1 MGAVYDEFQIQMAE
15 WDRQY
20 SGRPKAHLVQLCLLA
35 LEREEIVSVAYR
47 DERIAARLA
56 KMPIPDGIRRTI
68 QHALMWAWK
77 DEEMHAIYIRGA
89 ILRLGSRR
97 LRAKAFA
104 KQIAG
109 AVGGWSSAVV
119 QHLRWREAPVSR
131 TLAGALTTLGSWTG
145 QVPEDVKKFLNYG
158 PFRDFCLF
166 NIDAERTAAE
176 CWRRMADLA
185 EQMPELPSGARE
197 DFYRVQQD
205 EENHEKIFSI
215 VAKAMDATDTLDVAE
230 TPATLMQKI
239 SAVGEFFVPRAER
252 THTNP
257 LGHGGSVWVTKVA
270 QDAEQRSAFRSFLEG
285 SDLPQLIRQRIQQRR
300 KSPGQLS
307 VAVKTSFML
316 GYHRADRSPLT
327 DPALLEELAI
337 FLYDHGC
344 GDVVVGEGRNLYD
357 TFYENRTVAGVAAYF
372 NIHSPHYRVV
382 DFSQEQEPHTYPRG
396 FGHPTIAKTWR
407 DADFRINFGK
417 LRSHPVEIVYLCLG
431 NMEGVGPRN
440 DEFIFAERQAHRD
453 SAVMT
458 LLGDLPPDY
467 ALLDAF
473 QHTPDGILGIMGS
486 RRPLN
491 PRRFYGGADTLAV
504 DIVAASHIGLKEPSK
519 SSFLRTAIQWFGDP
533 TELTKVVGPNET
545 IAKWKSPFHNE
556 ISGLLSLVAYPVYQF
571 GSGRGSLFLPEMD
584 EEAFPFLHRANLPTR
599 FARSALRRLLGI
611 RRPQFKQNEN

>member
-1 MGAVYDEFQIQMAE
+1 MGAVFDEFQTQLAE
-15 WDRQY
+15 WDREY
-20 SGRPKAHLVQLCLLA
+20 SGRPKAHLVRLCLLA

-56 KMPIPDGIRRTI
+56 KMPLPDGIRRTI

-89 ILRLGSRR
+89 IFRLGSRR
-97 LRAKAFA
+97 LRAKALA

-109 AVGGWSSAVV
+109 AIGGWSSSVV

-145 QVPEDVKKFLNYG
+145 QVPEDVRKFLNYG

-176 CWRRMADLA
+176 CWRRMAELA
-185 EQMPELPSGARE
+185 GRMPEFPCGARE
-197 DFYRVQQD
+197 DFCRVQQD

-215 VAKAMDATDTLDVAE
+215 VARAVNEKDILDPAE
-230 TPATLMQKI
+230 TPASLMQKI

-252 THTNP
+252 TDTNP
-257 LGHGGSVWVTKVA
+257 LGHGGAVMVAKVP
-270 QDAEQRSAFRSFLEG
+270 QDVERRTAFRKFLES
-285 SDLPQLIRQRIQQRR
+285 SDLPQLIGQRMEER
-300 KSPGQLS
+300 KKRPNELS
-307 VAVKTSFML
+307 AVIKTSFML
-316 GYHRADRSPLT
+316 GYHRADPSPVT
-327 DPALLEELAI
+327 DPELLEELAI
-337 FLYDHGC
+337 FLHDHGC
-344 GDVVVGEGRNLYD
+344 GDVTVGEGCNLYD
-357 TFYENRTVAGVAAYF
+357 TFYANRSVAEVAAYF
-372 NIHSPHYRVV
+372 HIESPHYQVV
-382 DFSQEQEPHTYPRG
+382 DFSQEQEPHTYARG
-396 FGHPTIAKTWR
+396 FGHPTIARSWR

-431 NMEGVGPRN
+431 NMEGLGPRN

-453 SAVMT
+453 TAVMT
-458 LLGDLPPDY
+458 LLGDFPPDY

-473 QHTPDGILGIMGS
+473 EHTPDGILGIMAS
-486 RRPLN
+486 RRPLS
-491 PRRFYGGADTLAV
+491 PRRFYGGGDALAV
-504 DIVAASHIGLKEPSK
+504 DIVAARHIGLKEPSK

-533 TELTKVVGPNET
+533 AELTRVMGCDEP
-545 IAKWKSPFHNE
+545 IAEWKGPFHNE

-599 FARSALRRLLGI
+599 FARSALRRLLGV
-611 RRPQFKQNEN
+611 RRPRVAP